1 MRVAAI
7 GAGLMGAHIGCEYAL
22 GGHDVTFVAR
32 RPGAARARVDA
43 AFDLAE
49 RYALAPPEAVASARR
64 RVALIADLAAIDP
77 ATELVVES
85 VIENLD
91 EKVAVLRIAAAAA
104 PAAIVATNTSSI
116 SIGVIGDACGAPER
130 VVGTHYWN
138 PPLLMPLVEVIPGT
152 RTQPDVVERVVDTLT
167 ALGKRPVRAE
177 RDVTGFIWN
186 RLQLALLRE
195 AVWLTEAGVADPA
208 TIDRIVRE
216 GLARRWRYTGPFE
229 TAALGGADTF
239 ERIAAYIW
247 PELSTA
253 TELHDL
259 AKWLPADAE
268 ALAETRERRD
278 RGLLRDLHEEQA
290 EREM

>member
-49 RYALAPPEAVASARR
+49 RYALAPREVIASARR

-77 ATELVVES
+77 ATELVIES
-85 VIENLD
+85 VVENLD
-91 EKVAVLRIAAAAA
+91 EKGAVLRVAAAAA
-104 PAAIVATNTSSI
+104 PEAIVATNTSSI

-138 PPLLMPLVEVIPGT
+138 PPLLIPLVEVIPGT
-152 RTQPDVVERVVDTLT
+152 RTRPDVVERVVDTLT